1 MIDGWVASE
10 FEPVLDAFTANFDV
24 HAEVGA
30 AVCVYLDGEP
40 VVDLWGGL
48 ADATTGR
55 AWAAD
60 TVVPVFSSSKGVT
73 AAGAN
78 LAIERGLLD
87 PDAPVASY
95 WPEFAANGKDAI
107 TVRQTLSHQAGLP
120 LVDGDFTLD
129 EVCAWDPIVEQIA
142 RQKPLWEPGTK
153 HGYHMKTYGW
163 INGELLRRV
172 TGISPGQFLRK
183 EVADPLGIDFWVGL
197 PEDVEPRVARLG
209 VPKVDM
215 RALLEPLKEKMLLAR
230 VFSNPSDLF
239 SYDDMWN
246 TRQMHACEMPSS
258 NGIGD
263 ARALAR
269 LYASLFGAGVDGIRT
284 LQDATVERARAE
296 QVRGPDA
303 VLMVDSAFGLGF
315 MLGATFGAA
324 NPANVF
330 GHAGAGGSLA
340 FADPE
345 TGIAFGYVMNDLRFA
360 QGEGDPRSESLVRA
374 VYEAIANTRR

>member
-1 MIDGWVASE
+1 MASE
-10 FEPVLDAFTANFDV
+10 FEPVLDAFIANFDAR
-24 HAEVGA
+24 AEVGA

-40 VVDLWGGL
+40 VVDLWGGV
-48 ADATTGR
+48 ADTTTGR
-55 AWAAD
+55 PWQSD

-73 AAGAN
+73 AIGAN
-78 LAIERGLLD
+78 LLIERGQLD
-87 PDAPVASY
+87 PDATVATY

-129 EVCAWDPIVEQIA
+129 DVCAWDPIVEQIA
-142 RQKPLWEPGTK
+142 RQKPIWEPGTK

-163 INGELLRRV
+163 INGEIIRRI
-172 TGISPGQFLRK
+172 TGLSPGQFLRK

-197 PEDVEPRVARLG
+197 PEAVEPRVARLET
-209 VPKVDM
+209 PKVDM
-215 RALLEPLKEKMLLAR
+215 RALLEPMKEKLLLAR

-258 NGIGD
+258 NGISD

-269 LYASLFGAGVDGIRT
+269 LYASCFGAGVDGIRT
-284 LQDATVERARAE
+284 LDDETVARARTE

-303 VLMVDSAFGLGF
+303 VIMVESAYGLGF
-315 MLGATFGAA
+315 MLGTTFGAA
-324 NPANVF
+324 NPPNVF

-345 TGIAFGYVMNDLRFA
+345 TGVAFGYVMNDLRFDTT
-360 QGEGDPRSESLVRA
+360 EGDPRSETLVRA
-374 VYEAIANTRR
+374 VYEAVANTRG

>member
-1 MIDGWVASE
+1 MIEGWVASE
-10 FEPVLDAFTANFDV
+10 FEPVLDAFTANFDA

-30 AVCVYLDGEP
+30 AVCVYLDGVP

-73 AAGAN
+73 AVGAN

-87 PDAPVASY
+87 PDAPVAIY

-129 EVCAWDPIVEQIA
+129 EVCAWDPVVEQIA
-142 RQKPLWEPGTK
+142 RQKPIWEPGTK

-163 INGELLRRV
+163 INGELIRRV
-172 TGISPGQFLRK
+172 TGISAGQFLRK
-183 EVADPLGIDFWVGL
+183 EVADPLGIDCWVGL
-197 PEDVEPRVARLG
+197 PEDVEPRVARLE

-258 NGIGD
+258 NGISD

-269 LYASLFGAGVDGIRT
+269 LYASLSGGGVDGIRT
-284 LQDATVERARAE
+284 LNDTTVERARAE
-296 QVRGPDA
+296 QVRGPDT

-330 GHAGAGGSLA
+330 GHAGAGGSLS

-345 TGIAFGYVMNDLRFA
+345 TGVAFGYVMNDLRFA

-374 VYEAIANTRR
+374 VYEAVANTRR

>member
-1 MIDGWVASE
+1 M
-10 FEPVLDAFTANFDV
+10 
-24 HAEVGA
+24 
-30 AVCVYLDGEP
+30 
-40 VVDLWGGL
+40 
-48 ADATTGR
+48 
-55 AWAAD
+55 
-60 TVVPVFSSSKGVT
+60 FSSSKGVT
-73 AAGAN
+73 AVGAN

-87 PDAPVASY
+87 PDAPVATY

-129 EVCAWDPIVEQIA
+129 EVCAWDPVVEQIA
-142 RQKPLWEPGTK
+142 RQKPIWEPGTK

-163 INGELLRRV
+163 INGELIRRV

-197 PEDVEPRVARLG
+197 PEDVEPRVARLE

-258 NGIGD
+258 NGISD

-284 LQDATVERARAE
+284 LNDTTVERARAE
-296 QVRGPDA
+296 QVRGPDT

-330 GHAGAGGSLA
+330 GHAGAGGSLS

-345 TGIAFGYVMNDLRFA
+345 TGVAFGYVMNDLRFA
-360 QGEGDPRSESLVRA
+360 QGEGDPRSETLVRA
-374 VYEAIANTRR
+374 VYEAVANTRR

>member
-48 ADATTGR
+48 ADTTTGR
-55 AWAAD
+55 AWAPD

-73 AAGAN
+73 AVGAN

-87 PDAPVASY
+87 PDAPVATY

-129 EVCAWDPIVEQIA
+129 EVCAWDPVVEQIA
-142 RQKPLWEPGTK
+142 RQKPIWEPGTK

-163 INGELLRRV
+163 INGELIRHV

-197 PEDVEPRVARLG
+197 PEAVEPRVARLE

-215 RALLEPLKEKMLLAR
+215 RALLEPLKEKC
-230 VFSNPSDLF
+230 SS
-239 SYDDMWN
+239 
-246 TRQMHACEMPSS
+246 HACS
-258 NGIGD
+258 
-263 ARALAR
+263 A
-269 LYASLFGAGVDGIRT
+269 T
-284 LQDATVERARAE
+284 LPTCSATTTCGTHDRCTRARCPLRTASAT
-296 QVRGPDA
+296 P
-303 VLMVDSAFGLGF
+303 VLSPACTPRCSVPASTASA
-315 MLGATFGAA
+315 
-324 NPANVF
+324 
-330 GHAGAGGSLA
+330 
-340 FADPE
+340 
-345 TGIAFGYVMNDLRFA
+345 R
-360 QGEGDPRSESLVRA
+360 
-374 VYEAIANTRR
+374 